1 MSNIIIQATVLSGT
15 ALLLAAFVPIK
26 GIYRV
31 LPQGL
36 TRFVWVCLSGLIAFS
51 VFGYLLFLR
60 LNIGAGADNHRSG
73 LVATV
78 LFMAAMIVF
87 TVCAMSN
94 SAAKDIA
101 SIAVLEH
108 AARVDPLTNLYNRR
122 HMMALFEEES
132 AQSAYYGTTL
142 SVLLLDI
149 DRFKAINDTFGHRT
163 GDHVLRQ
170 ISSLLAQIDIGCNL
184 IGRYGGEE
192 FLIILPNTSQAEA
205 MGFAEHIR
213 ATVEAAPISFE
224 DDPLIPVTISIG
236 VAASSRLNESPDEL
250 IAIADRALYA
260 AKAAGRNQV
269 STAAKLRQRY
279 AERVD
284 SSRGIQPSL
293 TYLGVSKS

>member
-26 GIYRV
+26 GIYKV

-51 VFGYLLFLR
+51 VFGYLFFLR
-60 LNIGAGADNHRSG
+60 LDIGAGADNHGSG
-73 LVATV
+73 LAATV
-78 LFMAAMIVF
+78 LLMAAMIVF

-101 SIAVLEH
+101 SMAVLEH
-108 AARVDPLTNLYNRR
+108 AARIDPLTEVFNRR
-122 HMMALFEEES
+122 HIMTLFDEES
-132 AQSAYYGTTL
+132 AQSSYYGTTL

-149 DRFKAINDTFGHRT
+149 DRFKTINDTFGHRT

-170 ISSLLAQIDIGCNL
+170 ISSLLTQTSVGCNF

-192 FLIILPNTSQAEA
+192 FLILLPNTSQAEA
-205 MGFAEHIR
+205 AGFAEHIR
-213 ATVEAAPISFE
+213 AAVEAEPISFE
-224 DDPLIPVTISIG
+224 DDPFIPVTISIG
-236 VAASSRLNESPDEL
+236 VAASSKLNESPDEL
-250 IAIADRALYA
+250 IALADSALYA

-269 STAAKLRQRY
+269 CTAVSPRQRY
-279 AERVD
+279 AGREDV
-284 SSRGIQPSL
+284 SRGLQPSL
-293 TYLGVSKS
+293 TYLGASKS